1 MLRHCVRRTS
11 PLSRRWTR
19 ALFQSAADKPSY
31 ITTPIF
37 YPNAV
42 PHIGHLYSL
51 VIADI
56 FARYSRLRHP
66 EKPTYF
72 LAGTDEHGIKIQRAA
87 EARGEE
93 PLAFCDTLSAQF
105 RVLSQAADIS
115 HTVFMRTTSEQHHRA
130 VVDVWKRLDAKGLIY
145 KAAYAGW
152 YSVSDE
158 CFYTDAQ
165 VESVPD
171 PKDPTKT
178 IMISIETKNAVEWSS
193 EENYMFRL
201 SAFQNALL
209 KHYKTGAD
217 ANGTSSSPT
226 RIYPPQAHAQIV
238 DILENAPLADLSISR
253 PRSRLSWGVPVP
265 GDPEHSIYVWFDALL
280 VYLSGVGYPFK
291 QDVVGKF
298 DQGAIT
304 RSGWPPNLQVIGK
317 DILRFHALYLPAVL
331 VALNFPLPGRLLSHG
346 HWTVEGRKMSKS
358 LGNVADPFDA
368 MERHG
373 VDCVRYYLARVGGKF
388 RDDVDWSEVQ
398 LVKHTKELQSLLGNF
413 YLRSTSKKVM
423 QRVEA
428 HEQKPSLVLSALAT
442 DDPLRELHTVAR
454 ALPQQVE
461 ERLLEMDVAGAV
473 THITEALKLL
483 NKIFGDVAPF
493 QKTTSPE
500 AAYNLHVIS
509 VDLLRVVGICLQPF
523 APKSASVVLDALR
536 VPEGRRSWY
545 DAQGGEGV
553 DALAVERGVRIFPPT
568 Q

>member
-105 RVLSQAADIS
+105 RRLSQAADIS

-201 SAFQNALL
+201 SAFQDALL

-217 ANGTSSSPT
+217 ANGNSSSPT

-388 RDDVDWSEVQ
+388 RDDVGDSSPSSA
-398 LVKHTKELQSLLGNF
+398 T
-413 YLRSTSKKVM
+413 STSD
-423 QRVEA
+423 Q
-428 HEQKPSLVLSALAT
+428 VLLTLAN
-442 DDPLRELHTVAR
+442 DDPLRELYTVAR

-461 ERLLEMDVAGAV
+461 ERLLQMDVAGAV

-493 QKTTSPE
+493 QKTTTPE
-500 AAYNLHVIS
+500 AAYNLHVVS

-523 APKSASVVLDALR
+523 APKAASVVLDALR
-536 VPEGRRSWY
+536 VPETRRSWQ
-545 DAQGGEGV
+545 DAQGSAGV
-553 DALAVERGVRIFPPT
+553 DALAVERGVRIFPPS

>member
-19 ALFQSAADKPSY
+19 ALFQSAADKPTY

-87 EARGEE
+87 EARGED

-105 RVLSQAADIS
+105 RRLSQAADIS

-130 VVDVWKRLDAKGLIY
+130 VVDVWKRLDAQGLIY

-178 IMISIETKNAVEWSS
+178 IMISTETKNAVEWSS

-201 SAFQNALL
+201 SAFQDALL
-209 KHYKTGAD
+209 KHYKNGAD
-217 ANGTSSSPT
+217 ANGTSSSPH

-253 PRSRLSWGVPVP
+253 PRSRLSWGVTVP

-331 VALNFPLPGRLLSHG
+331 VALDFPLPGRLLSHG

-388 RDDVDWSEVQ
+388 RDDV
-398 LVKHTKELQSLLGNF
+398 
-413 YLRSTSKKVM
+413 
-423 QRVEA
+423 
-428 HEQKPSLVLSALAT
+428 EQVLSALAT

-493 QKTTSPE
+493 QKTTSSE
-500 AAYNLHVIS
+500 AAYNLHVVS

-523 APKSASVVLDALR
+523 APKAAGVVLDALR
-536 VPEGRRSWY
+536 VPETRRSWQ
-545 DAQGGEGV
+545 DAQRSEGV

>member
-11 PLSRRWTR
+11 PLSRRWIR
-19 ALFQSAADKPSY
+19 ALFQSAADKPTY

-87 EARGEE
+87 EARGED

-105 RVLSQAADIS
+105 RRLSQAADIS

-130 VVDVWKRLDAKGLIY
+130 VVDVWKRLDAQGLIY

-201 SAFQNALL
+201 SAFQDALL
-209 KHYKTGAD
+209 KHYKNGAD
-217 ANGTSSSPT
+217 ANGASYSPT
-226 RIYPPQAHAQIV
+226 HIYPPQAHAQIV

-298 DQGAIT
+298 DQEAIT

-388 RDDVDWSEVQ
+388 RDDVGEYAASHRPVSYAVA
-398 LVKHTKELQSLLGNF
+398 L
-413 YLRSTSKKVM
+413 
-423 QRVEA
+423 
-428 HEQKPSLVLSALAT
+428 LSALAT
-442 DDPLRELHTVAR
+442 DDPLRELHIVAKE
-454 ALPQQVE
+454 LPQQVE

-483 NKIFGDVAPF
+483 NKIFGDIAPF
-493 QKTTSPE
+493 QKTTTPE
-500 AAYNLHVIS
+500 AAYNLHVVS

-523 APKSASVVLDALR
+523 APKAASVVLDALR
-536 VPEGRRSWY
+536 VPETRRSWQ
-545 DAQGGEGV
+545 DAQRSKGV

>member
-105 RVLSQAADIS
+105 RRLSQAADIS
-115 HTVFMRTTSEQHHRA
+115 HTVFMRTTSEHHHRA

-165 VESVPD
+165 VESAPD

-178 IMISIETKNAVEWSS
+178 IMISTETKNAVEWSS

-201 SAFQNALL
+201 SAFQDALL
-209 KHYKTGAD
+209 KHYKSGAD

-226 RIYPPQAHAQIV
+226 RIYPPQAHAQVV

-298 DQGAIT
+298 DKEAVT

-388 RDDVDWSEVQ
+388 RDDLGCV
-398 LVKHTKELQSLLGNF
+398 LLGA
-413 YLRSTSKKVM
+413 RQAIDAKMMISK
-423 QRVEA
+423 
-428 HEQKPSLVLSALAT
+428 EQVLSALAT
-442 DDPLRELHTVAR
+442 DDPLHELHAAAR

-493 QKTTSPE
+493 QKTTSSD
-500 AAYNLHVIS
+500 AAYNLHVVS

-523 APKSASVVLDALR
+523 APKAAGVVLDALR
-536 VPEGRRSWY
+536 VPETRRSWQ
-545 DAQGGEGV
+545 DAQRSEGV

>member
-105 RVLSQAADIS
+105 RRLSQAADIS
-115 HTVFMRTTSEQHHRA
+115 YTVFMRTTSEQHHRA
-130 VVDVWKRLDAKGLIY
+130 VVDVWKRLDEKGLIY

-178 IMISIETKNAVEWSS
+178 IMISTETKNAVEWSS

-201 SAFQNALL
+201 SAFQDALL
-209 KHYKTGAD
+209 KHYKNSAD
-217 ANGTSSSPT
+217 ANGTRPLPT

-291 QDVVGKF
+291 QDAAGVF
-298 DQGAIT
+298 DQGAIA

-388 RDDVDWSEVQ
+388 RDDVGEYAMGY
-398 LVKHTKELQSLLGNF
+398 HTALCI
-413 YLRSTSKKVM
+413 
-423 QRVEA
+423 
-428 HEQKPSLVLSALAT
+428 LVLSALAT
-442 DDPLRELHTVAR
+442 DDPLRELHTIAK
-454 ALPQQVE
+454 ALPEQVE
-461 ERLLEMDVAGAV
+461 ERLLDMDVAGAI

-500 AAYNLHVIS
+500 AAYNLHVVS
-509 VDLLRVVGICLQPF
+509 VDLLRVVGVCLQPF
-523 APKSASVVLDALR
+523 APKAAGVLLDALR
-536 VPEGRRSWY
+536 VPEGKRSWQ
-545 DAQGGEGV
+545 DAQGSDAV
-553 DALAVERGVRIFPPT
+553 DALAVERGVRIFPPA